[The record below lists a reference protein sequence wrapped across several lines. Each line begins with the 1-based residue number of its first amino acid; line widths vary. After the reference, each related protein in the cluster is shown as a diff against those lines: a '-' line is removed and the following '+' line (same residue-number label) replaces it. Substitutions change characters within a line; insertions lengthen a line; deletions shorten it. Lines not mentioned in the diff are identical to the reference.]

1 MHKDQLIVNS
11 GSTVTITLPSSPSA
25 GDTVVIKNVGAG
37 SVTIARNGSNI
48 ENSAQDGSLAST
60 KAMQI
65 VYVDGTLG
73 WKEI

>member
-1 MHKDQLIVNS
+1 VHKDQLIVNS

-48 ENSAQDGSLAST
+48 ESAAQDGSLAST